1 MNDIG
6 VMSAHPGFSSVSR
19 ETAAAL
25 SSYRDL
31 LAQWGQHLNLV
42 SKAELTPESL
52 TAHIEDSLSLAPH
65 LPASA
70 DRFIDMGSG
79 GGLPGLPVAI
89 ATGCRV
95 DLIEADRRKAAFLQT
110 ALAKL
115 NVAGTVWRER
125 LETIQIPPARCITAR
140 ALAPLDK
147 LLGFAHP
154 LLTEDGCAL
163 FLKGPQVH
171 DEVEIARERWHMKV
185 ETFDGFSPRSKILK
199 ITDLRPSHVCGSK
212 P

>member
-6 VMSAHPGFSSVSR
+6 VMSAHSGFYTVSR

-25 SSYRDL
+25 DAYQTL
-31 LAQWGQHLNLV
+31 LALWGQRLNLV
-42 SKAELTPESL
+42 SKAELSPEGL
-52 TAHIEDSLSLAPH
+52 AMHVRDSLSLVPH
-65 LPASA
+65 FPDGL

-79 GGLPGLPVAI
+79 GGLPAIPVAV
-89 ATGCRV
+89 ATGCHV

-115 NVAGTVWRER
+115 SARGTVWRER
-125 LETIQIPPARCITAR
+125 LEETPTLAARCVTAR
-140 ALAPLDK
+140 ALAPLEK
-147 LLGFAHP
+147 LLNYAHP
-154 LLTEDGCAL
+154 LLVPGGCAL

-171 DEVEIARERWHMKV
+171 DEVEIARRRWHM
-185 ETFDGFSPRSKILK
+185 EIEIFDGFNEHSKILK
-199 ITDLRPSHVCGSK
+199 ITDLRPSNVSGSG